1 MILGWSLLLK
11 TELHGILV
19 HKCEQLFAVCS
30 SLAHVGAE
38 FGKLCKIDADVAHE
52 MVLVRRWQVMAEKT
66 TGEMVLLQLLLLVIT
81 TTTNNPIF
89 STYMLAKVRPWRI
102 PYSRRGMQEFYKEAI
117 TKQVY
122 RLVIRGRGVHLEGG
136 NRIFVALPVV
146 GDGGTDF
153 GQLRSGV
160 PCGGGSIVICHT
172 S

>member
-1 MILGWSLLLK
+1 
-11 TELHGILV
+11 
-19 HKCEQLFAVCS
+19 
-30 SLAHVGAE
+30 
-38 FGKLCKIDADVAHE
+38 
-52 MVLVRRWQVMAEKT
+52 
-66 TGEMVLLQLLLLVIT
+66 
-81 TTTNNPIF
+81 
-89 STYMLAKVRPWRI
+89 MLAKVRPWRI

-153 GQLRSGV
+153 GQLGSGV